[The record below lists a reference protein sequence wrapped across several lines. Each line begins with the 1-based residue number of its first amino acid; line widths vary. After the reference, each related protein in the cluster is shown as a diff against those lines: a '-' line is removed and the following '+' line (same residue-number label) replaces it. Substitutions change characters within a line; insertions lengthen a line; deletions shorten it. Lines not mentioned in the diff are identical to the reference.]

1 MKKILVAM
9 AFLFTTSAYAYGPAG
24 CGVGAIIFEGK
35 TEWWAQVLAATT
47 NGTLGNQTFG
57 ITSGTLECD
66 ATPLVNLGHVE
77 TFIESNEN
85 SVANELAKGNGDA
98 ISVLSY
104 AFNCQ
109 ESAEFAGAI
118 KKNYSNI
125 YTGTSDSPK
134 NVATRI
140 NSVAKTV
147 SNCSAI

>member
-1 MKKILVAM
+1 MKKIVVAI
-9 AFLFTTSAYAYGPAG
+9 AFLFTASAHAYGPAG

-66 ATPLVNLGHVE
+66 ATPLVDLGHVE

-85 SVANELAKGNGDA
+85 SVANELAKGDGDS
-98 ISVLSY
+98 ITVLSY
-104 AFNCQ
+104 AFSCE
-109 ESAEFAGAI
+109 ESSEFATAI
-118 KKNYSNI
+118 KKNYSTI
-125 YTGTSDSPK
+125 YNGLSDSPK
-134 NVATRI
+134 DIASRI
-140 NSVAKTV
+140 NSVAQSV